1 MTGKQKGCGCAA
13 VGSLFVLAFLGFALP
28 LDFLIAVFLG
38 WGFYLGRVGPEI
50 RVTWESVA
58 LAVVLL
64 AIFAVGSHTFLTWL
78 YTQLQTGEKTPK
90 PWPRRWS
97 AVVVSLILLMFVS
110 GIAAIGVIHQSGWL
124 LRSKEP
130 LVESGGGAREAARRS
145 QSTNNL
151 KEIGRGLYNY
161 ESEYGFFPPG
171 GTFDAIGRGR
181 HGWQASILPY
191 IEERPLYNT
200 INFAQPWDHASN
212 STAYRTTVSRY
223 LNPSFVRSYER
234 FPKPEE
240 GVTDP
245 EGHPLTHYSGNALVL
260 GGEHPRKME
269 EIPDGASTTILA
281 GEVAAQF
288 VPWGTPTNWRDP
300 ALGINRSSAGFGSA
314 FGLRSE
320 YGGAT
325 MLFADGSVKWL
336 KNSIDPRVLKALST
350 PAGGETVHPEDY

>member
-1 MTGKQKGCGCAA
+1 MTGKEKGCGCAA

-28 LDFLIAVFLG
+28 LDFLIAMFLG
-38 WGFYLGRVGPEI
+38 WGFYLAQVVPEV

-64 AIFAVGSHTFLTWL
+64 AIFAVGLHAFLSWI
-78 YTQLQTGEKTPK
+78 YGQIQADEKPPK

-97 AVVVSLILLMFVS
+97 AVVVCLILLMFVS

-130 LVESGGGAREAARRS
+130 LVESDGSARSAARRS

-151 KEIGRGLYNY
+151 KQIGLGLYNY
-161 ESEYGFFPPG
+161 ESASGFFPPG

-181 HGWQASILPY
+181 HGWQSSLLPY
-191 IEERPLYNT
+191 IEQQRLYQS
-200 INFAQPWDHASN
+200 INFAQPWNHASN
-212 STAYRTTVSRY
+212 STAIRTTVNAY
-223 LNPSFVRSYER
+223 LNPSFTHYRGPR
-234 FPKPEE
+234 QIDGATDAE
-240 GVTDP
+240 GRA
-245 EGHPLTHYSGNALVL
+245 LTHYSGNALFL
-260 GGEHPRKME
+260 GGDHPRTRD

-300 ALGINRSSAGFGSA
+300 ALGINRSPAGFGSA

-325 MLFADGSVKWL
+325 VLFADGSVRWL
-336 KNSIDPRVLKALST
+336 RNSIDPRVLKALST